1 MHVDVRGIEA
11 VGERAR
17 GSCGCG
23 EVAAGSVRVD
33 GYVVLAV
40 GSEAGGVAPWE
51 LTAVEEAGCRVQS
64 RYQHQNGANG

>member
-17 GSCGCG
+17 GSCGC
-23 EVAAGSVRVD
+23 AGSVKVD
-33 GYVVLAV
+33 VRVVLAV

-51 LTAVEEAGCRVQS
+51 STAVEAAGNRAQS
-64 RYQHQNGANG
+64 RYQHRNDANG